1 MCILWVLLHKF
12 IIYLVYTF
20 LRFTFLHSAP
30 QQYIKYSF
38 TSQFSS
44 LFVISFTWQ
53 IHYLFRANGQVCLD
67 GGYVYKEQLSQIWTV
82 RMQEQEES
90 SDENVIPHT
99 ETTKN
104 NEDRYN
110 LRNQGQIKKLSRY
123 QDKEYLFLL
132 REMLTTYQEAIQSSR
147 SSEWKNERT
156 WLCHVWLWKKFIS
169 SFIYWWLSI

>member
-1 MCILWVLLHKF
+1 
-12 IIYLVYTF
+12 
-20 LRFTFLHSAP
+20 
-30 QQYIKYSF
+30 
-38 TSQFSS
+38 
-44 LFVISFTWQ
+44 
-53 IHYLFRANGQVCLD
+53 
-67 GGYVYKEQLSQIWTV
+67 
-82 RMQEQEES
+82 MQEQEES

-156 WLCHVWLWKKFIS
+156 
-169 SFIYWWLSI
+169 